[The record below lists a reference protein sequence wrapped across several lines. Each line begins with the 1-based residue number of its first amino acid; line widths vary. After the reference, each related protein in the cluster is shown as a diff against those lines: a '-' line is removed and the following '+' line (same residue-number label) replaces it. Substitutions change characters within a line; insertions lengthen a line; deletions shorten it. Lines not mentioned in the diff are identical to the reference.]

1 MSIEVI
7 KLYKDDPLVDKLWS
21 NILIDSFN
29 YSQKKYG
36 YNIELNKDI
45 NLFWD
50 TIQKDFVYVVLKQNK
65 GIGFLFF
72 DLKENNLSFKLFV
85 YSKACPMSLRTL
97 LKAAIF
103 RFMLE
108 TLKDN
113 SNVNSISFYTWH
125 PSIVSL
131 AKMYLSRLKITM
143 YTPSDI
149 DCHLDNITEEEKEF
163 FKKVLNKNIKQNTNN
178 EKYDEFKIIV

>member
-7 KLYKDDPLVDKLWS
+7 KLYRDDPSVDKLWS

-36 YNIELNKDI
+36 YNIDLDKDI

-50 TIQKDFVYVVLKQNK
+50 TIQRDFVYVVLKQNK

-72 DLKENNLSFKLFV
+72 DLKEDNLSFKLFV

-97 LKAAIF
+97 LKVAIF

-108 TLKDN
+108 TLKEESDVK
-113 SNVNSISFYTWH
+113 SLSFYTWH

-131 AKMYLSRLKITM
+131 AKMYLPKLQVNM
-143 YTPSDI
+143 HTPSDI
-149 DCHLDNITEEEKEF
+149 DCSNNLVTPEEKEF
-163 FKKVLNKNIKQNTNN
+163 FKNILNKSIKQDTNIQN
-178 EKYDEFKIIV
+178 YDEFKIVV